1 MSMDSS
7 EADTAKFSRIH
18 VFDSN
23 DDGWGVNHGIS
34 RYRHV
39 LFDPIYPHTP
49 PTQILQD
56 HCVRHQTIQQMSAHR
71 VKLYPATVY
80 IPISC
85 LRLGEVLPAF
95 FRTGQASLNRTTI
108 PATPTLCQQN
118 RPHTEMGLS
127 GKYYGYPTDVLLHL
141 FIPLVVTGFPAS
153 FHDSHKAAHVR
164 PHTQGST
171 LNLALAEI
179 KQR

>member
-1 MSMDSS
+1 MSVDSS
-7 EADTAKFSRIH
+7 EADTAKFPRIH

-23 DDGWGVNHGIS
+23 DDGWGANHGIP
-34 RYRHV
+34 RYRHI
-39 LFDPIYPHTP
+39 LFDPIYPHTS

-56 HCVRHQTIQQMSAHR
+56 HCVRHQTMQQMSAHR

-80 IPISC
+80 IPISY
-85 LRLGEVLPAF
+85 LRLRGGFASFLPD
-95 FRTGQASLNRTTI
+95 RASLLKPHSY

-141 FIPLVVTGFPAS
+141 FIPSVVTGFPAS
-153 FHDSHKAAHVR
+153 FHDSHKAAHAR
-164 PHTQGST
+164 PHTQGSS